1 MTLLSVQIK
10 KYGGEVL
17 AVMNGR
23 QVSKHLFSILKAGAF
38 LLPENLHFQKM
49 SKVVCHA
56 ATMVLQG
63 VPVRQYGKIPH
74 STEIAL
80 WIIPLSTKEKSSGRS
95 LLFLLLFG
103 ALLRKDFQHTMNHH
117 PVISGISHRTVR
129 DKL

>member
-10 KYGGEVL
+10 KYGGELL

-38 LLPENLHFQKM
+38 LFPENLHFQKM

-80 WIIPLSTKEKSSGRS
+80 WIIPLSTREKSSGRS
-95 LLFLLLFG
+95 VATLSFAIWGLASKGLP
-103 ALLRKDFQHTMNHH
+103 AYYESPSSYLRYLSPN
-117 PVISGISHRTVR
+117 R
-129 DKL
+129 